1 MAVLRRNMFRGG
13 GYAHR
18 GTGITTGLTPVRGYA
33 NGGKISGTGG
43 LLDWDENDPDV
54 IAGKQMTEDRPSAS
68 QAGIINDYEDYLKL
82 LKRVSPSERKPFN
95 KWKAASPALLA
106 LGSKL
111 LSGKSYQGGW
121 SGGLDILGQAA
132 GAAVP
137 GIAQAAEARR
147 EYDAADPEAD
157 LRMKALEMAIENQPD
172 PDKPETFTGKELVTG
187 KVPVIENG
195 INTGKFETV
204 KATRLVGNQGTVMYK
219 DSQNNTL
226 ENFVPSLDPATKPD
240 DPLVGQFKNEKFI
253 TKDNPNGIVSAQ
265 FVYDKDEDRWKWM
278 YNNPVDNEFEEM
290 PMVGSEEISITGTPG
305 DYEPSENKARV
316 DLQKSEINTR
326 NALGVINRTIDFI
339 SENPAANTIIGSV
352 ASFTSETL
360 NEVQAAFNAMGIGK
374 LESPS
379 VLDVN
384 NPEYQEIFNSP
395 SFLQLG
401 EASAIAKS
409 KLLTIAYMVA
419 AAEDQTGK
427 ALSDKDVA
435 KFMKIA
441 GVEYGKGKTM
451 VAVLNSVKENL
462 GAKYTNKHNVYARD
476 YEGINPVDPDY
487 ILNPIGSKP
496 NKLVDP
502 TTLTPNQDTE
512 VKSIIDAVEGN

>member
-1 MAVLRRNMFRGG
+1 MAVLGRKLFNRG

-18 GTGITTGLTPVRGYA
+18 GTGITSGLDTPKRGYVD
-33 NGGKISGTGG
+33 GPGSY
-43 LLDWDENDPDV
+43 
-54 IAGKQMTEDRPSAS
+54 
-68 QAGIINDYEDYLKL
+68 AGIEDIKSDAEEYYEL
-82 LKRVSPSERKPFN
+82 LKGYTPERKPFN
-95 KWKAASPALLA
+95 KLAAASPALLE
-106 LGSKL
+106 LGGKL

-121 SGGLDILGQAA
+121 GGGLDILGQATQ
-132 GAAVP
+132 AAAP
-137 GIAQAAEARR
+137 GFAQAIAARQ

-157 LRMKALEMAIENQPD
+157 LRMKALGLAIENQPD

-187 KVPVIENG
+187 KVPILDKDG
-195 INTGKFETV
+195 IATGKFKDI
-204 KATRLVGNQGTVMYK
+204 KATRLVGNQGTVIYK

-240 DPLVGQFKNEKFI
+240 DPLTGQFKNEKFI

-278 YNNPVDNEFEEM
+278 YNNPVDNNFEEM
-290 PMVGSEEISITGTPG
+290 PMVGSEEISITGAPG
-305 DYEPSENKARV
+305 DYEASENKVRV
-316 DLQKSEINTR
+316 NLQDSEIATR
-326 NALGVINRTIDFI
+326 NALGIIDRTIDFI

-360 NEVQAAFNAMGIGK
+360 NEVQAALSAMGLGT
-374 LESPS
+374 LESPN

-401 EASAIAKS
+401 EASAVAKS

-419 AAEDQTGK
+419 AAEGQEGR

-476 YEGINPVDPDY
+476 YEGINPINPDY
-487 ILNPIGSKP
+487 ILNPIGSKS

-502 TTLTPNQDTE
+502 LNPTADQKTE
-512 VKSIIDAVEGN
+512 IQKIIDAVEDN